1 MVYYVQLF
9 KGLLHPSS
17 FSYQLEKAEEIRGLW
32 KKVVFLI
39 LSSILLSAIAS
50 YYGVGLDFLAKEIAG
65 IPQQEL
71 EAKKVI
77 AGIGKVIWGA
87 GFAVFVLFG
96 WSIILWA
103 LMDLPYK
110 KLVVIQLFVLIIL
123 LLEKAILLP
132 FNVSLGIGSEFSPFG
147 LGVIARYITS
157 NMIVVYF
164 LSHISIFKIWVI
176 IFQYVCIKRMS
187 EKNPTVIF
195 ILIICVNL
203 FFWLISTLLSYLK
216 IESLI

>member
-1 MVYYVQLF
+1 MVYYVQLI
-9 KGLLHPSS
+9 KGLLHPSN
-17 FSYQLEKAEEIRGLW
+17 FSYQMEKAEEIRGLW

-39 LSSILLSAIAS
+39 LSSILISAIAG
-50 YYGVGLDFLAKEIAG
+50 YYGVGLDILAKEITG

-87 GFAVFVLFG
+87 GFAAFVLFG

-123 LLEKAILLP
+123 LLEKAVLLP
-132 FNVSLGIGSEFSPFG
+132 FNVSLGISSEFSPFG
-147 LGVIARYITS
+147 LGVMARYITS
-157 NMIVVYF
+157 NMIVVYL

-187 EKNPTVIF
+187 EKNPKVIF
-195 ILIICVNL
+195 ILIVCVNL

>member
-1 MVYYVQLF
+1 M
-9 KGLLHPSS
+9 
-17 FSYQLEKAEEIRGLW
+17 EKAEEIRGLW

-39 LSSILLSAIAS
+39 LSSILISAIAS
-50 YYGVGLDFLAKEIAG
+50 YYGVGLDFLAKEITG
-65 IPQQEL
+65 IPQQEF
-71 EAKKVI
+71 EAKKVM

-87 GFAVFVLFG
+87 GFAAFVLFG

-123 LLEKAILLP
+123 LLEKAVLLP
-132 FNVSLGIGSEFSPFG
+132 FNVSLGISSEFSPFG
-147 LGVIARYITS
+147 LGVMARYITS
-157 NMIVVYF
+157 NMIVVYL

-187 EKNPTVIF
+187 EKNPKVIF
-195 ILIICVNL
+195 ILIVCVNL